1 MPSSE
6 ESRAHSGEHVLFQSL
21 SRIFKGMQSVK
32 VVVEPDRK
40 QLFVKYDGDIT
51 WEGIL
56 EAEKLA
62 NEIVRENR
70 RIIISLGSKDDLS
83 KRYGKRLRGRW
94 DLIDDEILRIVEVE
108 DFDCVACKGEHVE
121 TTGEIGL
128 IAVRKFNAVG
138 KGQYDIEFE
147 VGVRALDYLLESK
160 RVAMNLFSILGT
172 TADIAE
178 QTARNLKDD
187 VLDLKKSLKE
197 ASKKAID
204 NLPYQEIKGV
214 KVYSGIFDG
223 LDQRELTKKAGS
235 LRKEANSV
243 VILGDRSG
251 FIVMAR
257 SGNLAFNVVSLL
269 KKACDMLGGKCGG
282 EVDFA
287 FAGGFMSES
296 LDRAVDTLVQELEK
310 IL

>member
-1 MPSSE
+1 
-6 ESRAHSGEHVLFQSL
+6 
-21 SRIFKGMQSVK
+21 MQSVK
-32 VVVEPDRK
+32 VVVGPDRK
-40 QLFVKYDGDIT
+40 QLFVKYDGDMT

-62 NEIVRENR
+62 NEIVLENR
-70 RIIISLGSKDDLS
+70 RIVVSLGSKEDLR
-83 KRYGKRLRGRW
+83 RYGNRLRGRW

-121 TTGEIGL
+121 TTKEIGL
-128 IAVRKFNAVG
+128 IAVRKLNALG

-147 VGVRALDYLLESK
+147 VGVRALNYLLESK
-160 RVAMNLFSILGT
+160 RVAMNLLSILGT

-197 ASKKAID
+197 ASKKAIE
-204 NLPYQEIKGV
+204 NLPCQEIKGV
-214 KVYSGIFDG
+214 KVYSGVFDG
-223 LDQRELTKKAGS
+223 LDQRELTRKAGS

-257 SGNLAFNVVSLL
+257 SDNLAFNVVSLL
-269 KKACDMLGGKCGG
+269 RKACDMLGGKCGG
-282 EVDFA
+282 EMDFA

-310 IL
+310 II